1 MGREQ
6 SIFVGDKFT
15 TKFGL
20 ELTVTNYLDCLN
32 IELTDPDKNS
42 RFYSACRLRQGN
54 IAWSNKYGEIRL
66 DARKNKLT
74 EKRINR
80 DERMRKKYFIG
91 SVWDSAKSGTFEII
105 SIEDSTSAT
114 IEWHSDCSRQSGCK
128 LYNIKTR
135 SIGKHDYG
143 KDDLKP
149 IAKYVYTASV
159 QGEIVY
165 VGKGEGKRYKHCAN
179 GASTNRSLN
188 WLVFSGAV
196 VDVNIYKDNLTN
208 DDAKELEKQMIIQY
222 KPSCNYNNYVDRR
235 SLNN

>member
-1 MGREQ
+1 MGRDQ

-20 ELTVTNYLDCLN
+20 ELTVTKYIDCLN
-32 IELTDPDKNS
+32 IELTDAEGNS
-42 RFYSACRLRQGN
+42 RFVESRSLREGN

-66 DARKNKLT
+66 DARTNSYP

-80 DERMRKKYFIG
+80 SQRMQEKYFIG

-105 SIEDSTSAT
+105 SIQDSTDAT
-114 IEWHSDCSRQSGCK
+114 IQWHSDGSQQSGCK
-128 LYNIKTR
+128 LYNIRTR

-143 KDDLKP
+143 KDALKP
-149 IAKYVYTASV
+149 LAKYVYTASV
-159 QGEIVY
+159 LGEIVY
-165 VGKGEGKRYKHCAN
+165 VGKGEGKRYQHCAS
-179 GASTNRSLN
+179 GASTNRQLN

-196 VDVNIYKDNLTN
+196 VDVKIYKDNLTN

-222 KPSCNYNNYVDRR
+222 KPSCNCNDYVDRR
-235 SLNN
+235 NLNN